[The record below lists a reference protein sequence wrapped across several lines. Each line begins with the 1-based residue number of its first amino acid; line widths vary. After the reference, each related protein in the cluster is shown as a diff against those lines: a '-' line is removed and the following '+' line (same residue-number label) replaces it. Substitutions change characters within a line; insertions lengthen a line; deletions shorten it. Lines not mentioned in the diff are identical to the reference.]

1 MLAKAK
7 LSVEVEPKALDQKRR
22 TSGAG
27 FSGNCF
33 TCGKEGQRYFECPH
47 SRKVSIVNEVA
58 VQDSQPK
65 QERVC

>member
-7 LSVEVEPKALDQKRR
+7 LSVEGEPKDLDQKRR
-22 TSGAG
+22 TSGAV

-33 TCGKEGQRYFECPH
+33 TYGKEGHRYFECPH
-47 SRKVSIVNEVA
+47 SRKVSIANEVA
-58 VQDSQPK
+58 VQDSQPE